1 MKKYVSLLSFV
12 ALFFIGMQSSTAQTA
27 DKQQSPEAIA
37 KQKTYQ
43 LHQLVN
49 LTGEQQSAIFKV
61 LVDAEQNMSVLNQKD
76 TSDKFRQE
84 GVKTIDERVNEG
96 YKKILTPA
104 QYKTY
109 EESLVKKK

>member
-12 ALFFIGMQSSTAQTA
+12 ALFFIGMQSSNAQTTER
-27 DKQQSPEAIA
+27 QQSPEAIA

-43 LHQLVN
+43 LHELVN
-49 LTGEQQSAIFKV
+49 LTGEQQSAVFKV
-61 LVDAEQNMSVLNQKD
+61 LVDAEQNMSELVKKD

-84 GVKTIDERVNEG
+84 GIKTVDKRIEDS
-96 YKKILTPA
+96 YKQILTPS

-109 EESLVKKK
+109 EESLVKK

>member
-12 ALFFIGMQSSTAQTA
+12 ALFFIGMQFSTAQSA
-27 DKQQSPEAIA
+27 ERQQSPEAIA

-49 LTGEQQSAIFKV
+49 LTGEQQSAVFKV
-61 LVDAEQNMSVLNQKD
+61 LVDAEQNLGELYKKD
-76 TSDKFRQE
+76 ASDQFRQE
-84 GVKTIDERVNEG
+84 GIKTIDARVNDS

-109 EESLVKKK
+109 EDSLVKK